1 MPPPPPPR
9 VRGSLLSQTKS
20 CTNQNKPSRYSS
32 LLGARFWP
40 VSAEAFRLPA
50 GRTTFGGEGRVF
62 FVSWGGVGQTVNLE
76 SEDRLQVHHG
86 MDRCKILPWFML
98 HDMVNSGLVVA
109 ADGLARFYNRVLD
122 ERELKP
128 PYLPL
133 QCPVEELHECFPSPH
148 FDVVHIRNALD
159 HSFDPVLGIQRMLQ
173 VTRPGGWVLLR
184 HARNEGVPGQFRN
197 GQGNVQRHFFQP
209 FTFCRVGVA
218 QQKMAVAAAQP
229 AQVASPTSIALP
241 KKKAHWA
248 VSFLAGFCSGATE
261 VSVTMPLDTVKTYC
275 QVNRTG
281 LGPVAGAQ
289 QIYQLK
295 GIHGFYF
302 GLPAVLVQVAGKG
315 AIRFTAFEQFK
326 FLLQYC
332 APKPSVDFLAG
343 IGAGFAEAFLWT
355 TPTERL
361 KVLRQND
368 IKSGL
373 NRYSSLVG
381 SIRTVAS
388 DHGIRGL
395 YAGIG
400 ATGIRQASGVGVRF
414 ALYGHVKSALT
425 TDPPQM
431 WQSAVAGGITGCCS
445 TLLNNPIDVI
455 KSRIEAQDGNTKE
468 YTSTLQAFRSILQ
481 QEGAMAF
488 YKGIAPRL
496 MKISIGQ
503 AITFSAYEA
512 YSSAFSSLTGL

>member
-1 MPPPPPPR
+1 MALASAAAMP
-9 VRGSLLSQTKS
+9 SK
-20 CTNQNKPSRYSS
+20 
-32 LLGARFWP
+32 
-40 VSAEAFRLPA
+40 
-50 GRTTFGGEGRVF
+50 
-62 FVSWGGVGQTVNLE
+62 
-76 SEDRLQVHHG
+76 
-86 MDRCKILPWFML
+86 
-98 HDMVNSGLVVA
+98 VA
-109 ADGLARFYNRVLD
+109 D
-122 ERELKP
+122 
-128 PYLPL
+128 
-133 QCPVEELHECFPSPH
+133 
-148 FDVVHIRNALD
+148 
-159 HSFDPVLGIQRMLQ
+159 
-173 VTRPGGWVLLR
+173 
-184 HARNEGVPGQFRN
+184 
-197 GQGNVQRHFFQP
+197 
-209 FTFCRVGVA
+209 
-218 QQKMAVAAAQP
+218 AVAA
-229 AQVASPTSIALP
+229 P

-248 VSFLAGFCSGATE
+248 VSFAAGFCSGATE
-261 VSVTMPLDTVKTYC
+261 VSVTMPLDTVKTFC

-281 LGPVAGAQ
+281 MGPVAGAQ

-295 GIHGFYF
+295 GLQGFYF
-302 GLPAVLVQVAGKG
+302 GLPAVLLQVAGKG

-326 FLLQYC
+326 FLMQL
-332 APKPSVDFLAG
+332 APVPKASIDFLAG

-381 SIRTVAS
+381 SIRTVATE
-388 DHGIRGL
+388 HGITGL

-414 ALYGHVKSALT
+414 ALYGRVKSALT
-425 TDPPQM
+425 SDPPQM

-455 KSRIEAQDGNTKE
+455 KSRIEAQDGKTKE
-468 YTSTLQAFRSILQ
+468 YTGTIQAFRAILK
-481 QEGAMAF
+481 QEGVLAF

-512 YSSAFSSLTGL
+512 YSNTFSNLTGL

>member
-1 MPPPPPPR
+1 MDNKLTGQQQHVMHAWLVIAEYLHR
-9 VRGSLLSQTKS
+9 WVETAVSGFGSSGLSPT
-20 CTNQNKPSRYSS
+20 
-32 LLGARFWP
+32 
-40 VSAEAFRLPA
+40 
-50 GRTTFGGEGRVF
+50 
-62 FVSWGGVGQTVNLE
+62 
-76 SEDRLQVHHG
+76 SEDQ
-86 MDRCKILPWFML
+86 
-98 HDMVNSGLVVA
+98 
-109 ADGLARFYNRVLD
+109 
-122 ERELKP
+122 
-128 PYLPL
+128 
-133 QCPVEELHECFPSPH
+133 
-148 FDVVHIRNALD
+148 
-159 HSFDPVLGIQRMLQ
+159 VLGIQRMLQ

-197 GQGNVQRHFFQP
+197 GQGKLQHQFFQP
-209 FTFCRVGVA
+209 FPFCRVGVA

-229 AQVASPTSIALP
+229 PQVASAASIAVP

-295 GIHGFYF
+295 GTHGFYF

-332 APKPSVDFLAG
+332 VPKPSVDFLAG

-381 SIRTVAS
+381 SIRTVAT

-468 YTSTLQAFRSILQ
+468 YTSTLQAFRKIWQ
-481 QEGAMAF
+481 QEGALAF
-488 YKGIAPRL
+488 YKGVAPRL